1 MNNLVGYIDHK
12 LSLRTLF
19 ACVLVVLLS
28 FGLSSHSQAQYVKAS
43 GTKIVDENG
52 AELYFHGMNLGNWL
66 LWEGYLMMGD
76 FKFKTH
82 TQFLNNLTTVF
93 GDAAKAKEFEKQWR
107 LNYVTEQ
114 TIVDLK
120 KLGYNSVRVPFHHNM
135 FWQNGAVSNA
145 GFVYIDNLVRWCRT
159 QNMHILLDMH
169 AAPGYQNPGDHS
181 DNINSNSNQPRDSV
195 KFWDGN
201 NVSIASQIWAHIAN
215 YYKNEPVIWGYDLVN
230 EPVLQAGREYEL
242 AASMVAIR
250 NAIRQVDNNHIIV
263 VEGHWWASQLQFLDW
278 TDATTQSKTNIRA
291 RWDNNLVLETH
302 HYVFGNAGG
311 IAELYLRDDITNRM
325 GVPLILGEYGEDTT
339 ANLRTMKDWSTANI
353 AGDFPWSFK
362 KVFHDKT
369 LWTVP
374 QNDVYKSV
382 VAAINAGTS
391 LPSSYN
397 GMISFAQNNIANGK
411 PGLVYHQDFY
421 DGTKPACSTK
431 APGNLTG
438 TASSPQNVKLTWTDN
453 ATGEDG
459 YSVSR
464 DGNLLQ
470 NLAANSTVFN
480 DTGLIGET
488 CYNYTVT
495 TVSACS
501 SNSTVK
507 VCTPCGG
514 NRSPYTGQ
522 AFAVPGV
529 IEAESFD
536 IGCQG
541 LTFSDTTGG
550 NSGGAYRTSDVDI
563 STTVDNGQ
571 SGYNIGWVDTNEWL
585 EYSVNVKTAGK
596 YNLSY
601 RVATPQ
607 TTGQIQ
613 FMVGGSV
620 LSTTTIPSTGDW
632 SAWATVNSSPVTLAA
647 GPQIVRI
654 NFSGKEVN
662 LNNFTLSVATATSS
676 VAPSSKSSS
685 KASSSTG
692 TTGPI
697 QSGATYA
704 IISKNSGKAVD
715 VSGNSTSNGA
725 QVHQWTFFGNANQ
738 LWIATQLSGNTYK
751 LISKNSGKSLDVKD
765 VSTNNG
771 ADIQQWDYQGNPNQ
785 RWIITALG
793 NGYYKVISEN
803 SGKALDV
810 RDVSTN
816 DGAAIQ
822 QWDYNGGA
830 NQQWQFQLK

>member
-1 MNNLVGYIDHK
+1 MNNLSGYISHK
-12 LSLRTLF
+12 LSLRRVF
-19 ACVLVVLLS
+19 ACMMLVIFSFALS
-28 FGLSSHSQAQYVKAS
+28 NPSQAQYVKAS

-52 AELYFHGMNLGNWL
+52 TEIYFHGMNLGNWL

-114 TIVDLK
+114 TIIDLK
-120 KLGYNSVRVPFHHNM
+120 RRGYNSVRVPFHYNL

-145 GFVYIDNLVRWCRT
+145 GFVYIDNLVRWCKA
-159 QNMHILLDMH
+159 QNVHILLDMH
-169 AAPGYQNPGDHS
+169 AAPGYQNTGDHS
-181 DNINSNSNQPRDSV
+181 DNSDSNANQPRDSV

-201 NVSIASQIWAHIAN
+201 NVSIASKIWAHIAN
-215 YYKNEPVIWGYDLVN
+215 YYKNEPIIWGYDLLN

-242 AASMVAIR
+242 AASMIAIR

-278 TDATTQSKTNIRA
+278 TNPTTQAATGVRT

-339 ANLRTMKDWSTANI
+339 ANLRTMKDWSAANI

-374 QNDVYKSV
+374 QNDVYRSV

-391 LPSSYN
+391 LPSSYA
-397 GMISFAQNNIANGK
+397 GMISFAQNNIANGN

-421 DGTKPACSTK
+421 DGTKPACATK
-431 APGNLTG
+431 APGSLLG
-438 TASSPQNVKLTWTDN
+438 TASSPQNVRLTWVDN
-453 ATGEDG
+453 ASGEDG
-459 YSVSR
+459 YRVAR
-464 DGNLLQ
+464 NGTILQ

-480 DTGLIGET
+480 DTGLMGET
-488 CYNYTVT
+488 CYDYTVT
-495 TVSACS
+495 TVSACNSS
-501 SNSTVK
+501 SNVR

-522 AFAVPGV
+522 AFAIPGV
-529 IEAESFD
+529 VEAESFD

-541 LTFSDTTGG
+541 LTYSDTTGG
-550 NSGGAYRTSDVDI
+550 NSGNEYRTSDVDI
-563 STTVDNGQ
+563 AKTIDNGQ
-571 SGYNIGWVDTNEWL
+571 SDYNVGWVDTNEWL
-585 EYSVNVKTAGK
+585 EYSVNVRTAGR

-613 FMVGGSV
+613 FMVGSSV
-620 LSTTTIPSTGDW
+620 LSTTNIASTGDW
-632 SAWATVNSSPVTLAA
+632 NTWATVNSTPVTLAA
-647 GPQIVRI
+647 GAQIVRI

-662 LNNFTLSVATATSS
+662 LNNFTLSTFTASS
-676 VAPSSKSSS
+676 VAQSSKSSS
-685 KASSSTG
+685 NSSSSTG
-692 TTGPI
+692 SAGALL
-697 QSGATYA
+697 SGRTYA

-725 QVHQWTFFGNANQ
+725 QIHQWSFFGNANQ
-738 LWIATQLSGNTYK
+738 LWVVTQLSGNTYK
-751 LISKNSGKSLDVKD
+751 IISKQSGKSLDVKD
-765 VSTNNG
+765 VSKNNG
-771 ADIQQWDYQGNPNQ
+771 ADIQQWDYQGNANQ
-785 RWIITALG
+785 SWIITSLG
-793 NGYYKVISEN
+793 GSNFKVISEN
-803 SGKALDV
+803 SGKSLDV
-810 RDVSTN
+810 RDVSTS

-822 QWDYNGGA
+822 QWDYNGGT
-830 NQQWQFQLK
+830 NQQWEFQLK